1 MEARAVYDGT
11 GEAGL
16 SCMARSGWEARVGFV
31 EEASFDLGL
40 GGRENLP
47 KPLRDGERRVSQA
60 ETQQG

>member
-1 MEARAVYDGT
+1 M
-11 GEAGL
+11 

-40 GGRENLP
+40 GGRVNLP
-47 KPLRDGERRVSQA
+47 KPLRDGERSVSQA